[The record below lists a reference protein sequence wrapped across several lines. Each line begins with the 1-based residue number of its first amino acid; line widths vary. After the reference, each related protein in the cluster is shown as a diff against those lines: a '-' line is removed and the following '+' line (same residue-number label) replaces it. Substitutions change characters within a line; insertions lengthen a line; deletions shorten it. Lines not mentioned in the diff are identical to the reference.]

1 MRLIP
6 TSVRTRLTLWY
17 TAALAIPLVA
27 FAVVSWFLFSGALLD
42 RTDAFLTDA
51 LAVFTAELGNEQ
63 QRIPTLEGALVTTLM
78 EVRFRDL
85 DIVVLDPEGGL
96 VAASAPHPTGRP
108 GSGGRAA
115 GPLFDAGAVVSA
127 LFLSAGAPGAAERA
141 GLPVP
146 WNGTI
151 ARPEGRYRLFVRT
164 LDAGGRSLRLAG
176 VYPLLE
182 VDQTLG
188 RIRGLFLVLIPL
200 LVMAAAAGGS
210 FLAARSFRPVT
221 AMAGRAAEIGA
232 TTLHERLPV
241 VADDELGALARV
253 LNDLLDRLERSF
265 VQQRR
270 FMADAS
276 HELRTPTAIVRT
288 EADVTLSRPHRE
300 EGEYRA
306 SLEIVQDASRRLTR
320 IVDDIFLLARA
331 DAGHLVV
338 HPAPLYL
345 DELVRDTSRAVRP
358 IAGAREVTVEVGELP
373 EAPFVGDSDLLGR
386 LLLNLLDNA
395 IKHSPPGGRV
405 DVGMDA
411 GDVDFRITVSDQG
424 PGIPEE
430 SRERVFERFFRV
442 DSARARQESTLTSGA
457 GLGLP
462 IARRIA
468 AMHGGDVELVES
480 APGRTMFMARLPRG
494 RST

>member
-1 MRLIP
+1 MRLVP

-27 FAVVSWFLFSGALLD
+27 FGAISWLLFADALVD

-63 QRIPTLEGALVTTLM
+63 GRVPTLEGALATTLM

-85 DIVVLDPEGGL
+85 DMVVLDPAGAV

-108 GSGGRAA
+108 GRDGRPM
-115 GPLFDAGAVVSA
+115 GPVFDAGAVVSGVLSSLEAPPA
-127 LFLSAGAPGAAERA
+127 L
-141 GLPVP
+141 P

-151 ARPEGRYRLFVRT
+151 ARPEGRYRLFVRE
-164 LDAGGRSLRLAG
+164 LEAGGRSFRLAG

-182 VDQTLG
+182 VDGTLG
-188 RIRGLFLVLIPL
+188 RIRGLFVVLIPL
-200 LVMAAAAGGS
+200 LVLAAAVGGS

-241 VADDELGALARV
+241 VADDELGGLARV

-300 EGEYRA
+300 EAEYRA

-331 DAGHLVV
+331 DAGHMVV

-345 DELVRDTSRAVRP
+345 DELVRDTARAVRP
-358 IAGAREVTVEVGELP
+358 IAGARGVEVAVGELP

-405 DVGMDA
+405 EVALDA
-411 GDVDFRITVSDQG
+411 RAGAFLISVADQG
-424 PGIPEE
+424 PGIPPEA
-430 SRERVFERFFRV
+430 RERVFERFFRV

-468 AMHGGDVELVES
+468 AVHGGDVELAES
-480 APGRTMFMARLPRG
+480 GPGRTVFRARLPLRNG
-494 RST
+494 QPGP

>member
-1 MRLIP
+1 MRLVP
-6 TSVRTRLTLWY
+6 SSVRTRLTLWY
-17 TAALAIPLVA
+17 TAALALPLVA
-27 FAVVSWFLFSGALLD
+27 FAVVSWLLFAGALLD

-51 LAVFTAELGNEQ
+51 LAVFSAELGNEQ
-63 QRIPTLEGALVTTLM
+63 RRIPTLEGALVTTLM

-85 DIVVLDPEGGL
+85 DIVVLDPEGGV

-108 GSGGRAA
+108 GSGGRPA
-115 GPLFDAGAVVSA
+115 GPVFDAGAVVSA
-127 LFLSAGAPGAAERA
+127 VMSAVPAPPA
-141 GLPVP
+141 LP

-151 ARPEGRYRLFVRT
+151 ARAEGRYRLFVRT
-164 LDAGGRSLRLAG
+164 LDAGGESLQLAG

-182 VDQTLG
+182 VDETLG

-338 HPAPLYL
+338 HSAPLYL

-358 IAGAREVTVEVGELP
+358 IAGAGGVTVEVGDLP
-373 EAPFVGDSDLLGR
+373 EAPFVGDADLLGR

-395 IKHSPPGGRV
+395 IKHSPAGAQV
-405 DVGMDA
+405 DVAMEADEG
-411 GDVDFRITVSDQG
+411 GFRITVADQG
-424 PGIPEE
+424 PGIPVEA
-430 SRERVFERFFRV
+430 RERVFERFFRV

-468 AMHGGDVELVES
+468 VMHGGDVELVES
-480 APGRTMFMARLPRG
+480 GPGRTVFRARLPREG
-494 RST
+494 